1 VERFR
6 LERRGLRSEGEV
18 RSVTRET
25 AAQVVRACLEAED
38 AKQPRY
44 PCEHGHAACSFR
56 QGGGC
61 FTEACSILGADALG
75 RVIREH
81 VEQRVQGK
89 LRRREAA
96 E

>member
-1 VERFR
+1 MDETTR
-6 LERRGLRSEGEV
+6 LSKCREV

-25 AAQVVRACLEAED
+25 AAKVVRECLEAED

-44 PCEHGHAACSFR
+44 PCAHGHAACSSR
-56 QGGGC
+56 QGGEC
-61 FTEACSILGADALG
+61 FTEACSVLGADALG
-75 RVIREH
+75 SVIRDH
-81 VEQRVQGK
+81 VEQRVQAK